1 MAKSG
6 EDRCAPDIYYQK
18 IKNFMF
24 AMFLWL
30 LETFVTWQ
38 QKLIS
43 FDMMDSKISD
53 MILPGL
59 DMCNNQIGK
68 GVDEMQLLPQN
79 RNSTKLGPNSLVFE
93 Q

>member
-1 MAKSG
+1 
-6 EDRCAPDIYYQK
+6 
-18 IKNFMF
+18 
-24 AMFLWL
+24 MFLWL

-59 DMCNNQIGK
+59 DMCNNQIGI

-79 RNSTKLGPNSLVFE
+79 RNSTKLGPNNLVFE